1 MVLLALTSLRL
12 ARAPAGAPNY
22 VTASGT
28 PGPPQRE
35 RERSATTG
43 DMDGDAPWALS
54 ALPEC
59 FRQLSSAS
67 GTRAFV
73 RGKMPPGVRI
83 VPNGTMI
90 VSADCTLA
98 VRGDEVRVVRG
109 ADRLR
114 VPPVA
119 RLYAVPGG
127 RLVLYRR
134 SGTREEL
141 RVYARAG
148 AF

>member
-1 MVLLALTSLRL
+1 MLLALTSLRL
-12 ARAPAGAPNY
+12 ARDTKAAAPRY
-22 VTASGT
+22 TTATGT
-28 PGPPQRE
+28 PGPAQRDF
-35 RERSATTG
+35 RRGGTAG

-67 GTRAFV
+67 GAPAFV
-73 RGKMPPGVRI
+73 RGKMPPGARL
-83 VPNGTMI
+83 VPNGTTI

-98 VRGDEVRVVRG
+98 VRGDEVRVARG

-119 RLYAVPGG
+119 RLYEASGG
-127 RLVLYRR
+127 RLVLDRR
-134 SGTREEL
+134 SGGREEV